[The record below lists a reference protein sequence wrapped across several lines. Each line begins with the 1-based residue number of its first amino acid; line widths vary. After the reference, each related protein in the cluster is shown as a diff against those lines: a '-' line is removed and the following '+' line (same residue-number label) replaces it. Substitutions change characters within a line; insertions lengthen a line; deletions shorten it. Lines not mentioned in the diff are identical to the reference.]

1 MQVSIEQIINIIM
14 AKLETVE
21 MTIEDLKFKNNIAL
35 RLLRENNLLTED
47 NLKKAVKDEYN
58 TMLELESKE
67 NGENIEITDEQ
78 IDGVVKNIIQWV
90 DNDLEDMKK
99 KINDYQKKMEEMMK
113 NQQGPDISVAPANL
127 INHLDEV
134 NKKNNKSGNII
145 FPR

>member
-113 NQQGPDISVAPANL
+113 NQQGPDISV
-127 INHLDEV
+127 
-134 NKKNNKSGNII
+134 
-145 FPR
+145 